1 MSTYVVAEWHAFGR
15 SIEEFTVSVETVR
28 VSNIIAIIIII
39 IIIIIV
45 AMSIVHLLYCL
56 YLRGGLKCAPNQIHE
71 P

>member
-39 IIIIIV
+39 V